1 MEGHKSEVGDKA
13 REKCNHKSCSEPYI
27 PSRQQQVTSNKSYTA
42 LSPNRRRKHQ
52 APNWCLPWDH
62 IHVRKEII
70 KEIGRQTGDQ
80 RPQHRDG
87 SGRKVG
93 FSGRQIMF
101 STLRTAQREKQTTNE
116 RQVGDTVK
124 EIFGSQVLRKQEK
137 EAVDKWETS
146 SSKVKSAVPK
156 NKITG
161 TNLGSKWETR
171 GNKWKARSYHP
182 NDAPTNST
190 INCFWNRAAWHTGRQ
205 AGNKRKCKVA

>member
-27 PSRQQQVTSNKSYTA
+27 PSRQQQVTSSKSYTV
-42 LSPNRRRKHQ
+42 LK
-52 APNWCLPWDH
+52 
-62 IHVRKEII
+62 KEII
-70 KEIGRQTGDQ
+70 KEIRRQTGDQ

-101 STLRTAQREKQTTNE
+101 STLRTAQRQKQTTNE

-124 EIFGSQVLRKQEK
+124 EIFGSQVLRRQEK

-156 NKITG
+156 HKITG
-161 TNLGSKWETR
+161 TNLGSNWETR

-182 NDAPTNST
+182 NDAPTNPT
-190 INCFWNRAAWHTGRQ
+190 INCF
-205 AGNKRKCKVA
+205 

>member
-27 PSRQQQVTSNKSYTA
+27 PSRQEQVTGNKSYTA

-62 IHVRKEII
+62 IDVRKEII

-101 STLRTAQREKQTTNE
+101 STLRTAQ
-116 RQVGDTVK
+116 
-124 EIFGSQVLRKQEK
+124 EIFGSQVLRRREK

-161 TNLGSKWETR
+161 TNLGSKW
-171 GNKWKARSYHP
+171 GNAWKQVEGTLLPPQWCTNEPDNKLLLKSRSMAY
-182 NDAPTNST
+182 
-190 INCFWNRAAWHTGRQ
+190 GRQ
-205 AGNKRKCKVA
+205 AGNKRKYKVA